1 MLTSEGLKG
10 PKRAEVLKA
19 KPQGRSVLRYNCC
32 VWQDTKTRHDRRN
45 AVVRALAL
53 VVVLLATALGAY
65 MVGRSQSP
73 ATLNEK
79 DRESVALY
87 AEALDTVRKNYVDQK
102 DIDSKKETYGAIE
115 GMLQTLGDDGHT
127 RFLTPE
133 ERKQND
139 QSLSGTYVGIGVQ
152 LEEKDGEVVV
162 AAPID
167 GSPAEDAGISSD
179 DVLLAVDGKSVR
191 GDEVSEVVEKVK
203 GPEGTSVELTL
214 RHDGQRR
221 TYDLQR
227 AEIDSPVA
235 SWTLIPGTDV
245 GLVLLSSFSDDSAQ
259 ELQNAFEE
267 AKAAGARRFILD
279 LRNNPGGRLDQAVKM
294 AGYFLEPESVVYIRK
309 DASGEREEITVEG
322 DPESTEAPLA
332 VVVDGG
338 TASSA
343 EILAG
348 ALRDNDRAPVVGE
361 TTFGT
366 GTVLSEFVLRDGS
379 SILLGVA
386 EWLTPNGDFIRN
398 TGITPGVR
406 VSLSEGAQPL
416 GPDDVRDLSLDE
428 VFEKDAQ
435 LRTAYE
441 KLQSQ

>member
-1 MLTSEGLKG
+1 MWK
-10 PKRAEVLKA
+10 
-19 KPQGRSVLRYNCC
+19 
-32 VWQDTKTRHDRRN
+32 DTKTRHDQRN
-45 AVVRALAL
+45 AVARVLAL
-53 VVVLLATALGAY
+53 VVVLRAPALGAY

-73 ATLNEK
+73 ATPNEK
-79 DRESVALY
+79 DRESLALY
-87 AEALDTVRKNYVDQK
+87 AEALDTIRKNYVDEK
-102 DIDSKKETYGAIE
+102 NIDPKKETYGAIK
-115 GMLQTLGDDGHT
+115 GMLETLGDDGHT

-133 ERKQND
+133 EREQND

-152 LEEKDGEVVV
+152 LVEKNGEVVV

-167 GSPAEDAGISSD
+167 GSPAEKAGIGSD
-179 DVLLAVDGKSVR
+179 DVLLVVDGESVR

-203 GPEGTSVELTL
+203 GPEGTRVELTV
-214 RHDGQRR
+214 RHEGERR

-227 AEIDSPVA
+227 AEINSPVA
-235 SWTLIPGTDV
+235 SWALIPGTNV
-245 GLVLLSSFSDDSAQ
+245 ALVLLSSFSDDSAQ

-279 LRNNPGGRLDQAVKM
+279 LRNNPGGRLDQAVEM

-309 DASGEREEITVEG
+309 DASGEREEIKVEG
-322 DPESTEAPLA
+322 QPESTDAPLA
-332 VVVDGG
+332 VLVDGG
-338 TASSA
+338 SASSS

-348 ALRDNDRAPVVGE
+348 ALRDNDRAPVIGE

-386 EWLTPNGDFIRN
+386 EWLTPDGDFIRD
-398 TGITPGVR
+398 TGITPDVR
-406 VSLSEGAQPL
+406 VPLSEGTEPL
-416 GPDDVRDLSLDE
+416 SPDDARDLSRQEIL
-428 VFEKDAQ
+428 EKDAQ

>member
-1 MLTSEGLKG
+1 
-10 PKRAEVLKA
+10 
-19 KPQGRSVLRYNCC
+19 VLRYNCC
-32 VWQDTKTRHDRRN
+32 VWKDTKTRRDRRN
-45 AVVRALAL
+45 AVVRVLAL

-79 DRESVALY
+79 DRESLALY
-87 AEALDTVRKNYVDQK
+87 AEALDTVRNNYVDQK
-102 DIDSKKETYGAIE
+102 NIDAKKETYGAIE
-115 GMLQTLGDDGHT
+115 GMLKSLGDDGHT
-127 RFLTPE
+127 RFLTPK
-133 ERKQND
+133 EREQND

-152 LEEKDGEVVV
+152 LEEKNGEVVV

-167 GSPAEDAGISSD
+167 GSPAEKAGISSD

-191 GDEVSEVVEKVK
+191 GDEVPEVVEKVK
-203 GPEGTSVELTL
+203 GPKGTSVELTV
-214 RHDGQRR
+214 RHDGERL

-235 SWTLIPGTDV
+235 SWALIPGTDV

-309 DASGEREEITVEG
+309 DASGEREEIKVEG

-332 VVVDGG
+332 VLVDGG

-386 EWLTPNGDFIRN
+386 EWLTPDGDFIRN
-398 TGITPGVR
+398 TGIAPDVR
-406 VSLSEGAQPL
+406 VPLSEGTEPL
-416 GPDDVRDLSLDE
+416 TPDDVSGLSRQEILK
-428 VFEKDAQ
+428 KDAQ

-441 KLQSQ
+441 KLKGQ

>member
-1 MLTSEGLKG
+1 M
-10 PKRAEVLKA
+10 
-19 KPQGRSVLRYNCC
+19 LRYNCC
-32 VWQDTKTRHDRRN
+32 VWKDTKTRGDRRN
-45 AVVRALAL
+45 AVARALAL

-79 DRESVALY
+79 DQESLALY

-102 DIDSKKETYGAIE
+102 NIDPKKETYGAIE
-115 GMLQTLGDDGHT
+115 GMLETLGDDGHT

-133 ERKQND
+133 EREQND
-139 QSLSGTYVGIGVQ
+139 RSLSGTYVGIGVQ
-152 LEEKDGEVVV
+152 LEEKNGEVVV

-167 GSPAEDAGISSD
+167 GSPAEEAGISSD

-203 GPEGTSVELTL
+203 GPKGTSVELTV
-214 RHDGQRR
+214 RHDGERR

-235 SWTLIPGTDV
+235 SWALIPGTDV

-279 LRNNPGGRLDQAVKM
+279 LRNNPGGRLDQAVEM

-338 TASSA
+338 SASSA

-386 EWLTPNGDFIRN
+386 EWLTPDGDFIRD
-398 TGITPGVR
+398 TGITPDVR
-406 VSLSEGAQPL
+406 VPLEEGTEPL
-416 GPDDVRDLSLDE
+416 TPDDARDLSRQEIL
-428 VFEKDAQ
+428 EKDTQ

-441 KLQSQ
+441 KLQGQ

>member
-1 MLTSEGLKG
+1 
-10 PKRAEVLKA
+10 
-19 KPQGRSVLRYNCC
+19 
-32 VWQDTKTRHDRRN
+32 VWKETKTRPATRISVAR
-45 AVVRALAL
+45 VLVSL
-53 VVVLLATALGAY
+53 VVVLATGFGSY
-65 MVGRSQSP
+65 MVGLSQSP
-73 ATLNEK
+73 ATLGEE

-87 AEALDTVRKNYVDQK
+87 AEALDTVRENYVGQK
-102 DIDSKKETYGAIE
+102 SIDSKKETYGAIE
-115 GMLQTLGDDGHT
+115 GMLETLGDDGHT

-133 ERKQND
+133 EREQND

-152 LEEKDGEVVV
+152 LEEKNGEVVV

-167 GSPAEDAGISSD
+167 GSPAEEAGIGSD

-203 GPEGTSVELTL
+203 GPEGTSVELTV
-214 RHDGQRR
+214 RHDGERR

-245 GLVLLSSFSDDSAQ
+245 GLVLLSSFSDDSAG

-267 AKAAGARRFILD
+267 ARAAGARRFILD
-279 LRNNPGGRLDQAVKM
+279 LRNNPGGRLDQAVEM
-294 AGYFLEPESVVYIRK
+294 AGFFLEPESVVYIRK
-309 DASGEREEITVEG
+309 DASGKREEITVEG
-322 DPESTEAPLA
+322 RQDSIQAPLA
-332 VVVDGG
+332 VLVDGG
-338 TASSA
+338 SASSA

-366 GTVLSEFVLRDGS
+366 GTVLSEFVLKDGS

-386 EWLTPNGDFIRN
+386 EWLTPSGDFIRN
-398 TGITPGVR
+398 TGIAPDVK
-406 VSLSEGAQPL
+406 VPLSEGTEPL
-416 GPDDVRDLSLDE
+416 TPDDARDLSRQEILG
-428 VFEKDAQ
+428 KDAQ
-435 LRTAYE
+435 LRTAYQ
-441 KLQSQ
+441 KLESQ

>member
-1 MLTSEGLKG
+1 
-10 PKRAEVLKA
+10 
-19 KPQGRSVLRYNCC
+19 
-32 VWQDTKTRHDRRN
+32 
-45 AVVRALAL
+45 L

-79 DRESVALY
+79 DRESLALY
-87 AEALDTVRKNYVDQK
+87 AEALDTVRDNYVDQK
-102 DIDSKKETYGAIE
+102 DIDPKKETYGAIE
-115 GMLQTLGDDGHT
+115 GMLKSLGDDGHT

-152 LEEKDGEVVV
+152 LEEKNSEVVV

-167 GSPAEDAGISSD
+167 GSPAKEAGISSD

-203 GPEGTSVELTL
+203 GPEGTSVELTV
-214 RHDGQRR
+214 RHDGESR
-221 TYDLQR
+221 TYDLRR

-235 SWTLIPGTDV
+235 SWALIPGTDV

-259 ELQNAFEE
+259 ELQKAFEE

-279 LRNNPGGRLDQAVKM
+279 LRNNPGGRLDQAVQM

-386 EWLTPNGDFIRN
+386 EWLTPDGDFIRN
-398 TGITPGVR
+398 TGITPDVR
-406 VSLSEGAQPL
+406 VPLSEGTAPL
-416 GPDDVRDLSLDE
+416 TPDDVRDLSRNE
-428 VFEKDAQ
+428 IFEKDAQ

>member
-1 MLTSEGLKG
+1 
-10 PKRAEVLKA
+10 
-19 KPQGRSVLRYNCC
+19 
-32 VWQDTKTRHDRRN
+32 VWKDTKTRRELRIS
-45 AVVRALAL
+45 VGRVL
-53 VVVLLATALGAY
+53 VLLVLLLATGFGAY

-73 ATLNEK
+73 ATLHKE
-79 DRESVALY
+79 DRKSVALY
-87 AEALDTVRKNYVDQK
+87 AEALDTVRNNYVDQK
-102 DIDSKKETYGAIE
+102 DIDPKKETYGAIE
-115 GMLQTLGDDGHT
+115 GMLDSLGDDGHT

-152 LEEKDGEVVV
+152 LEEKNGEVVV

-167 GSPAEDAGISSD
+167 GSPAEEAGISSD
-179 DVLLAVDGKSVR
+179 DVLLAVDGESVR

-203 GPEGTSVELTL
+203 GPEGTSVEVTL
-214 RHDGQRR
+214 RHDGERR
-221 TYDLQR
+221 KYELQR

-235 SWTLIPGTDV
+235 SWALIPGTNV

-279 LRNNPGGRLDQAVKM
+279 LRNNPGGRLDQAVEM

-309 DASGEREEITVEG
+309 DASGEREEIKVEG

-348 ALRDNDRAPVVGE
+348 TLRDNDRAPVVGE

-366 GTVLSEFVLRDGS
+366 GTVLSEFVLSDGS

-386 EWLTPNGDFIRN
+386 EWLTPDGDFIRN
-398 TGITPGVR
+398 TGITPDLR
-406 VSLSEGAQPL
+406 VPLPEGTEPL
-416 GPDDVRDLSLDE
+416 TPVDARDLSRDE
-428 VFEKDAQ
+428 ILGKDAQ

-441 KLQSQ
+441 ELQ

>member
-1 MLTSEGLKG
+1 
-10 PKRAEVLKA
+10 
-19 KPQGRSVLRYNCC
+19 VLRYNCC
-32 VWQDTKTRHDRRN
+32 VWKDTKTRRDRRN
-45 AVVRALAL
+45 AVVRVLAL

-79 DRESVALY
+79 DRESLALY
-87 AEALDTVRKNYVDQK
+87 AEALDTVRNNYVDQK
-102 DIDSKKETYGAIE
+102 NIDAKKETYGAIE
-115 GMLQTLGDDGHT
+115 GMLKTLGDDGHT
-127 RFLTPE
+127 RFLTPK
-133 ERKQND
+133 EREQND

-152 LEEKDGEVVV
+152 LEEKNGEVVV

-167 GSPAEDAGISSD
+167 GSPAEKAGISSD

-191 GDEVSEVVEKVK
+191 GDEVPEVVEKVK
-203 GPEGTSVELTL
+203 GPKGTSVELTV
-214 RHDGQRR
+214 RHDGERL

-235 SWTLIPGTDV
+235 SWALIPGTDV

-309 DASGEREEITVEG
+309 DASGEREEIKVEG

-332 VVVDGG
+332 VLVDGG

-386 EWLTPNGDFIRN
+386 EWLTPDGDFIRN
-398 TGITPGVR
+398 TGIAPDVR
-406 VSLSEGAQPL
+406 VPLSEGTEPL
-416 GPDDVRDLSLDE
+416 TPDDVSGLSRQEILK
-428 VFEKDAQ
+428 KDAQ

-441 KLQSQ
+441 KLKGQ